1 MSDSMDDRLFVGK
14 VVSTFD
20 DILVFFIEK
29 KIDKYEVYCPCTDS
43 NSIIDSIKLIDN
55 KENINKKIFFITS
68 YKPAL
73 TMKVQFQNK
82 PYTVVSTF
90 NSKNQFEP
98 IMILISKKSIDIID
112 IPLGLLLCNKTI

>member
-1 MSDSMDDRLFVGK
+1 MDDRLFVGK